1 MTSQIYD
8 FSRFFLPTSTKS
20 TGDHHRREPTTPET
34 SPQQLSDA
42 LNNLCHEAP
51 SIARSLAKTILECV
65 GDIDEADAQ
74 NSGVD
79 SKSSQ
84 SNNRKRPM
92 DPTFRPPKSNTA
104 LKRSHILRSSDCHE
118 EIGPEVSHQPKRL
131 KALPQDFTIG
141 PEHDKDMSDAQE
153 LGQDIKSEDLAPQ
166 VISVDFSQEAER
178 MDYQNLWPEAQ
189 QNTVSHA
196 PSTPKTEKSKVK
208 CTSPQTEEVPRQ
220 CILSI
225 ADPEQPPADKLTK
238 HGFLSNMIT
247 SIHTLNR
254 REEIPAKT
262 FSKILRALEPGAS
275 SNTPFS
281 NPQPDTVWT
290 SSDSDSWSGTM
301 WVQLMEKCASREQ
314 VTMILNLIACMG
326 FSLWFDKKI
335 DEVAR
340 DVVHAKK
347 RKPKLLV
354 SNILTALQDEAE
366 TDMRLK
372 LGSGGV
378 AQEVT
383 GSIRRRLIK
392 FRFRGAKLRKMI
404 GAAGLWILLS
414 RKVW

>member
-131 KALPQDFTIG
+131 KAIPQDFTIG

-196 PSTPKTEKSKVK
+196 PSTPKTEKS
-208 CTSPQTEEVPRQ
+208 
-220 CILSI
+220 
-225 ADPEQPPADKLTK
+225 K

-414 RKVW
+414 RKI